1 MTPGQHAAVA
11 SLFEVGGLD
20 SVAPPVLPDVAEAAI
35 AAGGGGDSTPSA
47 VSAEALRISARRAQ
61 LEQSKIV
68 REEEEVE
75 EAEKLASIKE
85 SFE

>member
-1 MTPGQHAAVA
+1 MEP
-11 SLFEVGGLD
+11 L
-20 SVAPPVLPDVAEAAI
+20 
-35 AAGGGGDSTPSA
+35 AGRSCPRSPGGGDDSTPPV
-47 VSAEALRISARRAQ
+47 VSPEALRISARRAQ
-61 LEQSKIV
+61 LEQRKIV

>member
-1 MTPGQHAAVA
+1 M
-11 SLFEVGGLD
+11 
-20 SVAPPVLPDVAEAAI
+20 
-35 AAGGGGDSTPSA
+35 SA
-47 VSAEALRISARRAQ
+47 QALRISARRAQ
-61 LEQSKIV
+61 LEQRKIV